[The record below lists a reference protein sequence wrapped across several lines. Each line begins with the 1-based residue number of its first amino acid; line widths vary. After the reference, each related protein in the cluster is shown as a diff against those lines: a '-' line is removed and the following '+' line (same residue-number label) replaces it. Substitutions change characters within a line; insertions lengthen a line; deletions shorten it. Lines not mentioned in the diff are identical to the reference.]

1 MIHVIATIRVAQGRL
16 QDFLQEFQRLV
27 PQVRAEIGCIEYG
40 PTRDVETGIAGL
52 PGAREDV
59 VTVVEKWESV
69 AALDAHLKAPHMMT
83 YRDAVGAMVEDVD
96 IRVTEPV

>member
-16 QDFLQEFQRLV
+16 QDFLQEFHRLV
-27 PQVRAEIGCIEYG
+27 PHVRAEKGCIEYG
-40 PTRDVETGIAGL
+40 PARDVETGIAGL

-69 AALDAHLKAPHMMT
+69 AALDTHLKAPHMMT
-83 YRDAVGAMVEDVD
+83 YRDAVGDMVVDVD
-96 IRVTEPV
+96 IRVSTPV

>member
-1 MIHVIATIRVAQGRL
+1 MIHVIATIQVAPGRL
-16 QDFLQEFQRLV
+16 PDFLKEFHRLV
-27 PQVRAEIGCIEYG
+27 PLVRAEKGCMEYG
-40 PTRDVETGIAGL
+40 PTRDIETGIAGL

-69 AALDAHLKAPHMMT
+69 AALAAHLKAPHMMS
-83 YRDAVGAMVEDVD
+83 YRDAVGDMVLDVD